1 MEAQIR
7 SRSGLAAKQGVTVLN
22 SPGTIDSDYRGEI
35 KVMLMN
41 NSNNDIE
48 IENGDRIAQMV
59 LLEYV
64 KAKWKQ
70 VVQLPP
76 TDRNEKGFGST
87 GVKREST
94 ITSIAENETVEN
106 IKINTMKYGEKVQN
120 TKLWHMKYGCSAPST
135 LYQTQKHVEG
145 ILEVLL
151 SPRLFKCPYCE
162 KAKMVKHSG
171 GPQNKDKTLVPGQ
184 MYHLDLAFVSGP
196 SNLREM
202 IEKGAKQ
209 KDTIT
214 VSKEGYIG
222 FLTIID
228 VATRYLWVFP
238 IKKGSTNQTS

>member
-1 MEAQIR
+1 
-7 SRSGLAAKQGVTVLN
+7 
-22 SPGTIDSDYRGEI
+22 
-35 KVMLMN
+35 MN